1 MATQTKRATCSR
13 CGSAED
19 RRYTEAVEAL
29 LDNGAT
35 DRSVVRAF
43 FEYVDGKLTAEEMEY
58 LVGGNGRLASAIRP
72 DVAKRYGLGE

>member
-1 MATQTKRATCSR
+1 MATPKTQASCSR

-35 DRSVVRAF
+35 DRAVVRAF
-43 FEYVDGKLTAEEMEY
+43 FEYVAGKLTAEEMEY
-58 LVGGNGRLASAIRP
+58 LVGGNGRLASALRP
-72 DVAKRYGLGE
+72 AVAKRYGLGD